1 MIEKLTKSYD
11 NSGVGLLLP
20 DLTKA
25 FDSLRRDLLIAKP
38 ATYCF
43 FFYNNVVHKIQTVFL
58 TNKKS
63 KGIIIIKRGTIQI
76 QYP

>member
-25 FDSLRRDLLIAKP
+25 FDSLRHDLLIAKP
-38 ATYCF
+38 ATYYF
-43 FFYNNVVHKIQTVFL
+43 FSIIMSRTKYRRYSLLI
-58 TNKKS
+58 KS
-63 KGIIIIKRGTIQI
+63 KGIITIKRGAIQI

>member
-1 MIEKLTKSYD
+1 MIEKLIKSYD

-38 ATYCF
+38 ATHCF